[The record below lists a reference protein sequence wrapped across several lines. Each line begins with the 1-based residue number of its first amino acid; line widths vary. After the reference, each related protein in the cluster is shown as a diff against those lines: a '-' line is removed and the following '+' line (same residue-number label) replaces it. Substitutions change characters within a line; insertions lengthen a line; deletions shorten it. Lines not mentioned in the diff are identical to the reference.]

1 MSADQYDRRSQD
13 IGNII
18 GLEHLNVTVPDQGLA
33 ALFYVTG
40 LGLTRDPFIDFGSV
54 NMWINA
60 GSQQFHLPK
69 QKSQILRGTVGMNVP
84 SLATLAGRLKKLE
97 SYYGDQLQDT
107 RFSWQNHQQYIRI
120 TCPWGNRFHVSEQAI
135 TGANSLGISW
145 IEVDVAPGTT
155 AGISRFYQEIMEAP
169 SLQEKGLCA
178 VRIGRYQ
185 TLKFRETAT
194 NLPEY
199 DGHHIAIYLGNF
211 SRPYE
216 RLLERGLIT
225 IESNKHEY
233 RFQDIS
239 HPDTGEVLATIEH
252 EVRSMYHPMFARNL
266 VNRDAEQSFLN
277 YQPGADSHIGQ
288 NQSGSA

>member
-1 MSADQYDRRSQD
+1 MPVAQYDRSSQD

-40 LGLTRDPFIDFGSV
+40 LGLTRDPYIDFGTLNLWV
-54 NMWINA
+54 NV

-69 QKSQILRGTVGMNVP
+69 EKPQVLRGTVGVNVP
-84 SLATLAGRLKKLE
+84 SLVALEERLTRLE
-97 SYYGDQLQDT
+97 KYYGDQLKDT
-107 RFSWQNHQQYIRI
+107 RFCWQKHQKHMRV
-120 TCPWGNRFHVSEQAI
+120 TCPWGNQFHISEQDA
-135 TGANSLGISW
+135 TGANSLGICW
-145 IEVDVAPGTT
+145 IEVDAAPGTT
-155 AGISRFYQEIMEAP
+155 PGISRFYQEIMEAP
-169 SLQEKGLCA
+169 CQHEKGLCS
-178 VRIGRYQ
+178 VKIGRFQ
-185 TLKFRETAT
+185 TLRFREKTTA
-194 NLPEY
+194 LPDY

-225 IESNKHEY
+225 IESNHHEY
-233 RFQDIS
+233 RFQDICD
-239 HPDTGEVLATIEH
+239 PDSAEVLVTIEH

-266 VNRDAEQSFLN
+266 VNRDAQQSFSN